1 MRRCSSWPWGCEPS
15 CLGILILAVG
25 CSGPRGDARTELHRL
40 SQAMRTHVE
49 QFDRYPETINPDAP
63 SGPANLRYR
72 SKRGVELRILPRKS
86 GYHATA
92 RKRHWV
98 CSMSGDSE
106 VPTCY
111 PVNGTP

>member
-1 MRRCSSWPWGCEPS
+1 MRRRRVWPRVRAAA
-15 CLGILILAVG
+15 CLGIVILVVG

-49 QFDRYPETINPDAP
+49 QFDRYPETIDPDAP
-63 SGPANLRYR
+63 TSPANLRYTG
-72 SKRGVELRILPRKS
+72 KRGVELRILPSKG

-98 CSMSGDSE
+98 CSMSADSAA
-106 VPTCY
+106 PTCY
-111 PVNGTP
+111 PADGPS